1 MTGRVRNRPTRA
13 RSQARRAAVQAVYQW
28 QLSGLDHRE
37 IAAQFGEHRSP
48 ERMDF
53 VYFQELLTN
62 VAERTDIL
70 DQALVDAL
78 DRPVEQVDPV
88 ELAILRIGTF
98 ELLFRP
104 DVPLKVIIN
113 EGVELA
119 KVFGAEESHRYIN
132 GILDALGK
140 TARSDHASVFVNAGG
155 VQA

>member
-28 QLSGLDHRE
+28 QISGLDPRE
-37 IAAQFGEHRSP
+37 IAAQFGEHQLP

-62 VAERTDIL
+62 VAERTETL

-78 DRPVEQVDPV
+78 DRPIEQVDPV

-98 ELLFRP
+98 ELLFQP

-132 GILDALGK
+132 GILDAVGK
-140 TARSDHASVFVNAGG
+140 TARSDQASAFVNAGG
-155 VQA
+155 ISA